1 MKITSK
7 QLTVVVFPFL
17 AIMLMSMSMGT
28 AYAHNM
34 EVVGDYKI
42 EIGWDQEPPIQ
53 GIKNA
58 IEFVVTPAT
67 EADRQMAEAMDM
79 AMEGD
84 ESMAHDDTHTDETD
98 MAHDDTHTDETDMAH
113 DDTHTDETDM
123 AHEDDHDHEGGIS
136 GLEDTIQITVTLNE
150 QTTTLNLVET
160 DLEGLYLGD
169 FMPRDSGYPVVHIS
183 GRIVDTD
190 VDLDMH
196 PEMVESLSILSP
208 LKQMSLGIEPSDVQ
222 CKEGLSLFMRTHEDS
237 VICASNALGE
247 RLMSFGVVEYF

>member
-1 MKITSK
+1 MKKISK
-7 QLTVVVFPFL
+7 LLPSVVIPFM
-17 AIMLMSMSMGT
+17 AIMILSMSLGT

-53 GIKNA
+53 GIQNA

-79 AMEGD
+79 VMGD
-84 ESMAHDDTHTDETD
+84 EMDMTGDDHADDHTDEMD
-98 MAHDDTHTDETDMAH
+98 MTG
-113 DDTHTDETDM
+113 
-123 AHEDDHDHEGGIS
+123 DDHDHEGGIS
-136 GLEDTIQITVTLNE
+136 GLEDTIQMTVTLNG

-160 DLEGLYLGD
+160 DLEGMYLGE
-169 FMPRDSGYPVVHIS
+169 FSPHDSGYPVVHIS
-183 GRIVDTD
+183 GMIVDTE

-196 PEMVESLSILSP
+196 PEMVESLSILPP
-208 LKQMSLGIEPSDVQ
+208 LKQISHGIEPTEVL
-222 CKEGLSLFMRTHEDS
+222 CKEGLHLFMRTHDDS

-247 RLMSFGVVEYF
+247 RLMSFGIVEFI

>member
-58 IEFVVTPAT
+58 IEFVITPAT
-67 EADRQMAEAMDM
+67 EVDRQMAEAMDM

-98 MAHDDTHTDETDMAH
+98 MAHDD
-113 DDTHTDETDM
+113 
-123 AHEDDHDHEGGIS
+123 DHDQGGGIS
-136 GLEDTIQITVTLNE
+136 GLEDTIKVTVTLND
-150 QTTTLNLVET
+150 QSTTLNLVET
-160 DLEGLYLGD
+160 DLEGLYLGE
-169 FMPRDSGYPVVHIS
+169 FTPHDSGYPIIHIS
-183 GRIVDTD
+183 GMIVDTD

-196 PEMVESLSILSP
+196 PEMIKALSILSP

-237 VICASNALGE
+237 AICASNALGE